1 MIVLILRSD
10 THMHAHAPSLTDIHT
25 RSLLSLTH
33 SHIHTL
39 ACIHTHMLLAHSL
52 TQSNPT
58 QLAYLLSYH
67 RGPVVRTVSGR
78 VGGIKFSRDGT
89 LMIAQSAL
97 KAVEVFRVRTS
108 EELQKLRKRRKRR
121 RVKAAS
127 AKGEATEDNDAA
139 QGGSDGEEATAAA
152 AADKQVEDDEDRKAG
167 DEFQLIGIV
176 RTSQKIRSADIS
188 MSSPT
193 VATLLLGLQSN
204 ALEVHSIV
212 LKSAE
217 SGATSDS
224 SRVDIERVNSLNRE
238 GHRTGVRSV
247 SLASDDS
254 VLLSTGGDT
263 VKLWNVRS
271 GQCLRTLTRPDTA
284 SGSGKSKDS
293 HPLNAVFLPGDH
305 HALVGTKAGQLEV
318 HSIASGECI
327 QNEVAH
333 EGAIWSLQVKCLMLV
348 RNDVLLLSFAL
359 YFHPPLSCIIVASY
373 VTCFHTSTLS
383 HITLSQTSILSSL

>member
-1 MIVLILRSD
+1 M
-10 THMHAHAPSLTDIHT
+10 
-25 RSLLSLTH
+25 
-33 SHIHTL
+33 
-39 ACIHTHMLLAHSL
+39 
-52 TQSNPT
+52 
-58 QLAYLLSYH
+58 
-67 RGPVVRTVSGR
+67 RTVSGR

-127 AKGEATEDNDAA
+127 AKEQTAD
-139 QGGSDGEEATAAA
+139 GSDDEEATAAA
-152 AADKQVEDDEDRKAG
+152 AAAAAVADKQVEDEEDRKAG

-271 GQCLRTLTRPDTA
+271 GQCLRTLARPDTA

-333 EGAIWSLQVKCLMLV
+333 EGAIWSLQVKCLLHV
-348 RNDVLLLSFAL
+348 RNGVGNLPFTLSSTLPSHVSSLL
-359 YFHPPLSCIIVASY
+359 HMSCY
-373 VTCFHTSTLS
+373 HTSTMTHFTLS
-383 HITLSQTSILSSL
+383 HILHTLISLNRQFSLPRHPLIVVIHS